1 MRTRV
6 GSVVGLPGS
15 VVMDTF
21 DIVRQTDAL
30 ISADPLRS
38 VGLGGAGGLLGA

>member
-1 MRTRV
+1 
-6 GSVVGLPGS
+6 
-15 VVMDTF
+15 MDTF

-38 VGLGGAGGLLGA
+38 VGLGGAGGCWGKPSAKHWSHSTQPV